1 MAAPTVPK
9 KLATENGSA
18 RLKYGQINPELY
30 QRFPVLQ
37 RINFISNKS
46 ICENLSPDISNLSSV
61 AKHMANKKE
70 LVANSNGWAL
80 VDANPNVP
88 SSSETRA
95 PVQNHRSQPNKT
107 KHVEFRSGLRVIV
120 QRWSEEA
127 AYFDAISNEPP
138 SGYTTTNSRY
148 ALKKFVKRGLIEI
161 VESLSRC
168 SQNEESGIW
177 KCTKVVKAP
186 QIQKTPAHFSA
197 DSFDRDQAE
206 AQCALKILK
215 GLYSNDVIK
224 EATVEFHRRRKA
236 LADPGKDLSIKLQ
249 AYLNCSPEAFANKLD
264 EIATHSEYFIEP

>member
-9 KLATENGSA
+9 KLAVENGSA
-18 RLKYGQINPELY
+18 RLKYGQVNPELY

-37 RINFISNKS
+37 RINFISNKG
-46 ICENLSPDISNLSSV
+46 ICENLAPDISNLSSV
-61 AKHMANKKE
+61 AKHMANKKQ
-70 LVANSNGWAL
+70 LVANSNSWAL
-80 VDANPNVP
+80 VDTNPPNAP
-88 SSSETRA
+88 SSSETR
-95 PVQNHRSQPNKT
+95 VQNHRPQPSRT
-107 KHVEFRSGLRVIV
+107 RHVEFRSGLRVIV
-120 QRWSEEA
+120 PRGSEEA
-127 AYFDAISNEPP
+127 KYFDAISNEPP

-161 VESLSRC
+161 VESLSRF
-168 SQNEESGIW
+168 SKNEETGIW

-186 QIQKTPAHFSA
+186 QIKKEPAHFSA

-264 EIATHSEYFIEP
+264 EIASHSEYFIEP